1 MAKKKCVKG
10 FPCGNSC
17 VRKSRK
23 DGTPTK
29 CKSNLDENG
38 KRIRETFGQYLMR
51 VSAKKV
57 PPKVEEANEAT
68 PKPDV
73 VFPKITGDPRASSV
87 ENPKEGFD
95 KFGRAI
101 EQIDLPIG
109 RFYRSVNKLV
119 DEGRV
124 GKIGVTLNYRPARQD
139 YVMGI
144 AVTDSDGELVDFV
157 QSERF
162 NRDADNIGRSDLR
175 ISGTISKGN
184 FSVPE
189 EIKNLL
195 NRDPF

>member
-1 MAKKKCVKG
+1 MTKKKKCVKG

-17 VRKSRK
+17 VRKSRR
-23 DGTPTK
+23 DGTPTR
-29 CKSNLDENG
+29 CSSNLSASG
-38 KRIRETFGQYLMR
+38 KKVRETYGQYLLR
-51 VSAKKV
+51 LTAEKV
-57 PPKVEEANEAT
+57 PDKIVEANE
-68 PKPDV
+68 KEDV
-73 VFPKITGDPRASSV
+73 ITGDARASSV
-87 ENPKEGFD
+87 ENPEEGFD

-101 EQIDLPIG
+101 EQLDLPIG

-119 DEGRV
+119 DEGRA

-162 NRDADNIGRSDLR
+162 NQDADNIGRSDLR
-175 ISGTISKGN
+175 ISGVVSKGN

-195 NRDPF
+195 KRDPF